1 MKLYV
6 ADRHG
11 LISSADIAHA
21 LRRAAERRRQEE
33 EARRLRE
40 ERRLE
45 WNARRRRWLARVRA
59 FATSSPPAGASV

>member
-21 LRRAAERRRQEE
+21 LRRAVERRRQEE
-33 EARRLRE
+33 AAREARE
-40 ERRLE
+40 QRRLE
-45 WNARRRRWLARVRA
+45 WAARRRRWLGRVRA
-59 FATSSPPAGASV
+59 FATSSPPAGASI